1 MNVLIVED
9 EYSAAENLQYLIRKN
24 FSNLNVVKV
33 TESVTETIDF
43 LSDGPTISLAFFDI
57 HLGDGLSFEIFQR
70 CRFEAPIIFTTAYD
84 TYAIKAF
91 EVNSIDYLLK
101 PIREEDL
108 IRGVQKFHS
117 LKPQRTEA
125 IDYTSLFNSFGFN
138 SIKYLST
145 ILIRKKDTI
154 LPVRVEDIAYFGIV
168 FGLVKAFCHTG
179 TTYTIDENLDEL
191 ESRLDPSQFFRANR
205 QFIVHKRS
213 IVSLNVYFNGKLLL
227 ETKPKHSE
235 QIVISKIKAP
245 QIKDWLIS

>member
-24 FSNLNVVKV
+24 FRYLNVVKV
-33 TESVTETIDF
+33 TESVSETIDF
-43 LSDGPTISLAFFDI
+43 ISEGPTISLAFFDI

-70 CRFEAPIIFTTAYD
+70 CTFEAPIIFTTAYD

-91 EVNSIDYLLK
+91 EVNSVDYLLK

-108 IRGVQKFHS
+108 IRGVEKFKTLEL
-117 LKPQRTEA
+117 LKPKA
-125 IDYTSLFNSFGFN
+125 IDYTALFNSTGFN
-138 SIKYLST
+138 LNKYSST
-145 ILIRKKDTI
+145 ILVRKKDKI
-154 LPVRVEDIAYFGIV
+154 LPVRIDDIAYFGIV
-168 FGLVKAFCHTG
+168 YRCVKAFSHNG

-191 ESRLDPSQFFRANR
+191 ESKLDPSQFFRANR

-213 IVSLNVYFNGKLLL
+213 IVSLSVYFNGKLIL
-227 ETKPKHSE
+227 ETKPKHSDP
-235 QIVISKIKAP
+235 IVISKNKAP